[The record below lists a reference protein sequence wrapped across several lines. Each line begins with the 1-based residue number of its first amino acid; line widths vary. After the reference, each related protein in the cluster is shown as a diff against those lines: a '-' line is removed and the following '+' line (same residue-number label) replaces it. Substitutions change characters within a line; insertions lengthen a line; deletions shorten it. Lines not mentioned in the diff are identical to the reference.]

1 MDAFELADLLAR
13 REAIGA
19 PYLEFLTVPDLSI
32 GLYVLA
38 VGQPDLQR
46 PHTED
51 EVYYVISGRGRV
63 TVGDDVREVRA
74 GSIVFV
80 ASAVPHRFHDI
91 TEVLS
96 LFVAF
101 GPAEGSRATA

>member
-13 REAIGA
+13 REAGGA
-19 PYLEFLTVPDLSI
+19 PYLECLTVPDLSV

-38 VGQPDLQR
+38 AGQPDLQQ

-51 EVYYVISGRGRV
+51 EVYYVISGRGRIA
-63 TVGDDVREVRA
+63 VGDEDREVRP

-80 ASAVPHRFHDI
+80 GMAVAHRFHDI
-91 TEVLS
+91 TEDLT
-96 LFVAF
+96 LLVAF
-101 GPAEGSRATA
+101 GPAEGSRAGS